1 SELAS
6 LYHERWEVELLLSE
20 IKTVLCA
27 HSSKYAT
34 PIRSRRPDL
43 VLQEIWGLILAHYAI
58 INLIVQAAIK
68 KKYDPDDISFPN
80 ALEIVRRKMP
90 HSAVSPP

>member
-1 SELAS
+1 
-6 LYHERWEVELLLSE
+6 
-20 IKTVLCA
+20 
-27 HSSKYAT
+27 
-34 PIRSRRPDL
+34 L